1 MNYSVKSSCRSLYPL
16 ILPHIDSLF
25 SQNRSYHAATVMEDD
40 TIIVVGGFDSS
51 AHTGEIVKSKF
62 TLAVMADTYC
72 KIYKTLKHIANG
84 D

>member
-1 MNYSVKSSCRSLYPL
+1 
-16 ILPHIDSLF
+16 
-25 SQNRSYHAATVMEDD
+25 MEDD

-84 D
+84 DWSQAGRSFPFKMVDGEPVPFPSIRVNSS